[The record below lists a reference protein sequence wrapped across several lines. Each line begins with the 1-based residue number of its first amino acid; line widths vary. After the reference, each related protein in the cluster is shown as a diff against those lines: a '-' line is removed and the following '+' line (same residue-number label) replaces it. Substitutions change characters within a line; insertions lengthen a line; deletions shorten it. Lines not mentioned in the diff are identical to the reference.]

1 MKECNQC
8 KIKIET
14 HQSYCPLCHQT
25 LTGFTDTNYEELY
38 PMKPDVKD
46 HIPKRTIDIFF
57 YISVLSIIVLEVIN
71 LATWNS
77 GFWSLIPI
85 GAIIYVFTL
94 IRFSVLSKVNSMKR
108 ITLTSL
114 FLFLILLFLNYYTNR
129 ETLWSIDYL
138 LPSIIMA
145 NNFTIM
151 LIMLIRN
158 KPFKEYVLSLFL
170 LVLLSLVPLL
180 VYYFGYTEVVIM
192 PILTIAQGLL
202 ILLFMIV
209 FYPRILKEVLQKTFH
224 I

>member
-25 LTGFTDTNYEELY
+25 LTGQTDSSYIEPY
-38 PMKPDVKD
+38 PMKPDAID
-46 HIPKRTIDIFF
+46 QIPKRTIDIFF
-57 YISVLSIIVLEVIN
+57 YIGITSIIILGVIN

-85 GAIIYVFTL
+85 GSIIYVFTL
-94 IRFSVLSKVNSMKR
+94 IRFSILSKVNSMKR

-114 FLFLILLFLNYYTNR
+114 FLFLIVLFLNYFTGH
-129 ETLWSIDYL
+129 EELWSIDYI
-138 LPSIIMA
+138 LPSIIMT
-145 NNFTIM
+145 NNFTIL

-158 KPFKEYVLSLFL
+158 KPFKEYVLSLLL
-170 LVLLSLVPLL
+170 LVLLSFVPLIH
-180 VYYFGYTEVVIM
+180 YYIGLSDVVIM
-192 PILTIAQGLL
+192 AILTIAQGLL
-202 ILLFMIV
+202 ILLFMLI
-209 FYPRILKEVLQKTFH
+209 FYPKILKEVLQKTFH